1 MVFDAGLHFLDVNA
15 KTLEM
20 TGYTRKELL
29 KKRVLDLV
37 PTKFLSLFEEQRETL
52 FDKGELVGES
62 ILKRKD
68 KTTFPIFVNVTVL
81 PDQNY
86 LCFVTDISEIETIR
100 AELKERETLY
110 RALFDNISDAIML
123 LSLSPEGMPGT
134 FIEANKGAS
143 ELLGYTHEELLQLSP
158 QDVDAPE
165 TRDQIKIRG
174 QKLRKDGYVNFEGV
188 GLKKDGSRVP
198 IDGSIHSFAF
208 SGQNMLISVIRDIS
222 ERKKI
227 ETELRDSEALYHAL
241 FENISDVVLLHGFT
255 AEGLPGPFIAV
266 NDSACQKL
274 GYTRE
279 ELLQMS
285 VQDIEAP
292 SSYAEA
298 NERAHKMQTGGHAT
312 FEATQITKDGGTIP
326 VEVSAHVFRFR
337 DQKMVLALARDISE
351 RKQFETELRESEE
364 RYSSL
369 FYENYSL
376 SLLIDPDT
384 GRIVDANTAACEY
397 YGYSYDELKGM
408 SLSEINGV
416 PEEKIL
422 QDLQEAKKEREKH
435 FFSVHRLADGRTRNV
450 EVYSG
455 PIIIGKKKL
464 FYSIIHDITGKKEA
478 EDKLVQLLDE
488 RTTLLKEIHH
498 RVNNNLQVLLS
509 LATLERI
516 SFEDEFTSNV
526 LAEKMLSDMENR
538 ITAIALV
545 HQNLF
550 LSGDFT
556 EIRLVEHLR
565 ILAQTILTSV
575 IGGVYIS
582 YDVEGSSEIVLSLDQ
597 AVLVSLV
604 VSEILT
610 NIQKHAFADQTLG
623 NVIIQVTENPK
634 KKQLLLEIADDGVG
648 LPADID
654 PEHTES
660 VGLSLI
666 YNVITLQ
673 LHGTVT
679 INRKQGTA
687 YRITIPY

>member
-1 MVFDAGLHFLDVNA
+1 
-15 KTLEM
+15 
-20 TGYTRKELL
+20 
-29 KKRVLDLV
+29 
-37 PTKFLSLFEEQRETL
+37 
-52 FDKGELVGES
+52 
-62 ILKRKD
+62 
-68 KTTFPIFVNVTVL
+68 
-81 PDQNY
+81 
-86 LCFVTDISEIETIR
+86 
-100 AELKERETLY
+100 
-110 RALFDNISDAIML
+110 
-123 LSLSPEGMPGT
+123 
-134 FIEANKGAS
+134 
-143 ELLGYTHEELLQLSP
+143 
-158 QDVDAPE
+158 
-165 TRDQIKIRG
+165 
-174 QKLRKDGYVNFEGV
+174 
-188 GLKKDGSRVP
+188 
-198 IDGSIHSFAF
+198 
-208 SGQNMLISVIRDIS
+208 
-222 ERKKI
+222 
-227 ETELRDSEALYHAL
+227 
-241 FENISDVVLLHGFT
+241 
-255 AEGLPGPFIAV
+255 
-266 NDSACQKL
+266 
-274 GYTRE
+274 
-279 ELLQMS
+279 
-285 VQDIEAP
+285 
-292 SSYAEA
+292 
-298 NERAHKMQTGGHAT
+298 
-312 FEATQITKDGGTIP
+312 
-326 VEVSAHVFRFR
+326 
-337 DQKMVLALARDISE
+337 
-351 RKQFETELRESEE
+351 
-364 RYSSL
+364 
-369 FYENYSL
+369 
-376 SLLIDPDT
+376 
-384 GRIVDANTAACEY
+384 VDANTAACEY

-422 QDLQEAKKEREKH
+422 QDLQEAKTEREKH
-435 FFSVHRLADGRTRNV
+435 FFSVHRLADGRKRNV

-464 FYSIIHDITGKKEA
+464 FYSIIHDITAKKEA